1 MQQGAYLIRDKIL
14 RRLALSYPPL
24 ALEAAFCFDCHIL
37 PTQKVQWACGPNS
50 KCATFFSMHLEY
62 KDPEVNPLLCLHQ
75 DKGDETV
82 YTRKSLNINLTV
94 FRERKTGM
102 LSFGALPTLKLEH
115 GDTTGTS
122 LSDLKHQLSHTPAV
136 WHETSREKRLVEV
149 SNWCVNTEQ
158 LSYRPSFRSKHAH
171 AAGFHSF
178 FGLNISAD
186 APFWDS
192 GKYLHFYDAASVLCV
207 NGRVTA
213 SVWSSPTTA
222 G

>member
-24 ALEAAFCFDCHIL
+24 ALEATFCFNCHNL
-37 PTQKVQWACGPNS
+37 QTKNVQWRCGPNS
-50 KCATFFSMHLEY
+50 KCVIFQYASGVQGSRSKWT
-62 KDPEVNPLLCLHQ
+62 PLPAPGQRSLDCLYW
-75 DKGDETV
+75 E
-82 YTRKSLNINLTV
+82 
-94 FRERKTGM
+94 E
-102 LSFGALPTLKLEH
+102 P
-115 GDTTGTS
+115 
-122 LSDLKHQLSHTPAV
+122 KHQPGCLGKEKQVCSALVHFPPLNWNMAAARAQACSTWNTSFPAHGPCDTRSPGKSV
-136 WHETSREKRLVEV
+136 GLKSG
-149 SNWCVNTEQ
+149 NWCVNTEQ

-178 FGLNISAD
+178 FGLNLGAD

-213 SVWSSPTTA
+213 SLWSSPTTA